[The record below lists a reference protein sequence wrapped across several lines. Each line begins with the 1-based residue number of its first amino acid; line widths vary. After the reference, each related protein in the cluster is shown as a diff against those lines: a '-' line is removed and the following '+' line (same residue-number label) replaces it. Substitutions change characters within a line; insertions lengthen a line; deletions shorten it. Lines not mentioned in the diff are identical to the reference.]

1 MNLPAQLFPVELL
14 WLANL
19 GFFILLGRAIWFA
32 PWRGLLN
39 NGARVNAL
47 VGLSLGLLLFWQ
59 LNAGVRPGFNH
70 HVLGATLFMLM
81 FGWRI
86 AMIAMTLIMLATW
99 LYTDLNLIT
108 LGINGLVMI
117 AVPVF
122 FSEAVLRLSRRY
134 LPKNFFVF
142 TMGNGF
148 LCAGFATL
156 LTILSAALLMAI
168 FSHYTWASVQH
179 NYLVAA
185 PIIMFAESFAT
196 GAIITGFALASPE
209 AVFNFDV
216 DEYLTGK

>member
-32 PWRGLLN
+32 PWRGLLD

-47 VGLSLGLLLFWQ
+47 VGLSLGLFLFWQ
-59 LNAGVRPGFNH
+59 LNVSIRPGFNH

-117 AVPVF
+117 AVPIL
-122 FSEAVLRLSRRY
+122 FSEGVLRLSHRY
-134 LPKNFFVF
+134 LSKNFFF
-142 TMGNGF
+142 FILGNGF
-148 LCAGFATL
+148 SCAGFAIL
-156 LTILSAALLMAI
+156 LTILSAALLMTI

-179 NYLVAA
+179 NYFAAA
-185 PIIMFAESFAT
+185 PVIIFVESFAT
-196 GAIITGFALASPE
+196 GMIITGFSLASPG

-216 DEYLTGK
+216 DEYMTRK

>member
-14 WLANL
+14 WLANF

-32 PWRGLLN
+32 PWRGLLG

-47 VGLSLGLLLFWQ
+47 VGLSLGLFLFWQ

-99 LYTDLNLIT
+99 LYTDANFIT
-108 LGINGLVMI
+108 LGINGMVMI
-117 AVPVF
+117 VVPIF
-122 FSEAVLRLSRRY
+122 FSEGVLRLSRHY
-134 LPKNFFVF
+134 LPKNFFFF
-142 TMGNGF
+142 TLGNGF
-148 LCAGFATL
+148 VCAGFAIL
-156 LTILSAALLMAI
+156 LTILSAALLMTL

-185 PIIMFAESFAT
+185 PLIMFVESFAT
-196 GAIITGFALASPE
+196 GMVITGFALASPE

-216 DEYLTGK
+216 DEYMTGK

>member
-32 PWRGLLN
+32 PWRGLLG

-47 VGLSLGLLLFWQ
+47 VGLSLGLFLFWQ

-99 LYTDLNLIT
+99 LYTDANFIT
-108 LGINGLVMI
+108 LGINGMVMI
-117 AVPVF
+117 VVPIF
-122 FSEAVLRLSRRY
+122 FSEGVLRLSRRY
-134 LPKNFFVF
+134 LPKNFFFF
-142 TMGNGF
+142 TLGNGF
-148 LCAGFATL
+148 VCAGFAIL
-156 LTILSAALLMAI
+156 LTILSAALLMTL

-185 PIIMFAESFAT
+185 PLIMFVESFAT
-196 GAIITGFALASPE
+196 GMVITGFALASPE

-216 DEYLTGK
+216 DEYMTGK

>member
-14 WLANL
+14 WLANV

-32 PWRGLLN
+32 PWRSLLD

-47 VGLSLGLLLFWQ
+47 VGLSLGLFLFWQ

-70 HVLGATLFMLM
+70 HVLGATLFVLM

-99 LYTDLNLIT
+99 LYTDADLIT

-117 AVPVF
+117 VVPIF
-122 FSEAVLRLSRRY
+122 FSEAVLRLSRRH
-134 LPKNFFVF
+134 LPKTFFFF
-142 TMGNGF
+142 TLGNGF
-148 LCAGFATL
+148 ACAGFAIL
-156 LTILSAALLMAI
+156 LTILSAALLMTI
-168 FSHYTWASVQH
+168 FSHYTWANVQH
-179 NYLVAA
+179 NYLGMA
-185 PIIMFAESFAT
+185 PIIIFVESFAT
-196 GAIITGFALASPE
+196 GMIITGFALASPG
-209 AVFNFDV
+209 AVLNFDV

>member
-32 PWRGLLN
+32 PWRSLLS
-39 NGARVNAL
+39 NGARINAL
-47 VGLSLGLLLFWQ
+47 VGLTFGLCIFWQ

-70 HVLGATLFMLM
+70 HVLGATLFVLM

-99 LYTDLNLIT
+99 LYTDANFIT
-108 LGINGLVMI
+108 LGINGMVMI
-117 AVPVF
+117 VVPIF
-122 FSEAVLRLSRRY
+122 FSEGVLRLSRRY
-134 LPKNFFVF
+134 LPKNFFFF
-142 TMGNGF
+142 TLGNGF
-148 LCAGFATL
+148 VCAGFAIL
-156 LTILSAALLMAI
+156 LTILSAALLMTL

-185 PIIMFAESFAT
+185 PLIMFVESFAT
-196 GAIITGFALASPE
+196 GMVITGFALASPE

-216 DEYLTGK
+216 DEYMTGK

>member
-32 PWRGLLN
+32 PWRSLLS
-39 NGARVNAL
+39 NGARINAL
-47 VGLSLGLLLFWQ
+47 VGLTFGLCIFWQ

-70 HVLGATLFMLM
+70 HVLGATLFVLM

-86 AMIAMTLIMLATW
+86 AMIAMTLIMLVTW

-108 LGINGLVMI
+108 LGINGMVMI
-117 AVPVF
+117 VVPIF
-122 FSEAVLRLSRRY
+122 FSEGVLRLSRRY
-134 LPKNFFVF
+134 LPKNFFFF
-142 TMGNGF
+142 TLGNGF
-148 LCAGFATL
+148 VCAGFAIL
-156 LTILSAALLMAI
+156 LTILSAALLMTL

-185 PIIMFAESFAT
+185 PLIMFVESFAT
-196 GAIITGFALASPE
+196 GMVITGFALASPE

-216 DEYLTGK
+216 DEYMTGK